1 MCVQAQNSIAEHAMQ
16 ASDESELSAADQAAA
31 AQIEGRTAEA
41 TCHNLQEPGVGKPD
55 QGKTGP
61 TSGVA
66 QAKSGIKEGTASLMV
81 QVLLLGY
88 LILHTCMMTATALST
103 AS

>member
-66 QAKSGIKEGTASLMV
+66 QAKSGIKEGTASST
-81 QVLLLGY
+81 GTAAWISHSAY
-88 LILHTCMMTATALST
+88 LHDDSHSLVYS
-103 AS
+103 